1 MPRFLKEYTIN
12 MVIQVEPDAPFLEL
26 ENNENVDVIMQ
37 MIKDSIYDLDDMSVK
52 EIEVEY
58 TGE

>member
-1 MPRFLKEYTIN
+1 MPRFLKEYTVN
-12 MVIQVEPDAPFLEL
+12 MVIYVEPDAAFLEL
-26 ENNENVDVIMQ
+26 ENGENVDVIMG
-37 MIKDSIYDLDDMSVK
+37 MLKDSIYDLDDMTIK

>member
-12 MVIQVEPDAPFLEL
+12 MVIQVEPDAQFLEL